1 MPNSRATA
9 DTNHAVTRAMTH
21 PEPTTPESKPGDE
34 RSRERRAAPPAGA
47 ATSYG
52 VGDEI
57 FYAHHGIGIV
67 RKRGSR
73 TVMGGRRDYLTIE
86 VPRTHMTITLPAE
99 SLAGP
104 RLRAPARPADARNPL
119 SILAAEPCAIPDNWR
134 GRMKL
139 HEAKL
144 ASGQLDAHAEITRDL
159 AHRDSGA
166 KRLSVNER
174 TLYQQ
179 ARELVCSELMSA
191 LSLDEASA
199 NAHIDAALK
208 LDQPPAST
216 TSH

>member
-1 MPNSRATA
+1 
-9 DTNHAVTRAMTH
+9 
-21 PEPTTPESKPGDE
+21 
-34 RSRERRAAPPAGA
+34 
-47 ATSYG
+47 
-52 VGDEI
+52 
-57 FYAHHGIGIV
+57 
-67 RKRGSR
+67 
-73 TVMGGRRDYLTIE
+73 
-86 VPRTHMTITLPAE
+86 
-99 SLAGP
+99 
-104 RLRAPARPADARNPL
+104 
-119 SILAAEPCAIPDNWR
+119 
-134 GRMKL
+134 MKL